1 MLWKMTFRSKFIYR
15 KVPKENLQFLPKNAV
30 PLGGVTNQKGWVRV
44 RFDADWYRSAN
55 VKCKYIFRGT

>member
-1 MLWKMTFRSKFIYR
+1 MQAMTFRSKFIYR
-15 KVPKENLQFLPKNAV
+15 KIPQANLKYLPKNAV

-55 VKCKYIFRGT
+55 KKSEILFRGT